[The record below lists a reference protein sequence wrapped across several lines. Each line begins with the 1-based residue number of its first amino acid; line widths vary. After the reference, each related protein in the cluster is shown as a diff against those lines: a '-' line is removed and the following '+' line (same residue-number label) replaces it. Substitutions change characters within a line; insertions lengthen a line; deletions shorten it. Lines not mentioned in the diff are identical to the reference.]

1 MNLLIAAV
9 TALSVTKLSTTS
21 PDYLVE
27 VESPEPFVRI
37 EVSDGTFGAAG
48 NAVDGR
54 RKFVGLTIRRVRVGT
69 GRTAAEATAN
79 LGEAEARV
87 DADGKVWTSG
97 TAKVAAPRFTS
108 ASQSKLTLEV
118 DPAAGAT
125 VVIEG
130 KTELADASWEPA
142 RPGHRFFRA
151 VQR

>member
-1 MNLLIAAV
+1 MNLLIVAV
-9 TALSVTKLSTTS
+9 TALTVTKMTTGS
-21 PDYLVE
+21 ADYLVE
-27 VESPEPFVRI
+27 VESPEPFARI
-37 EVSDGTFGAAG
+37 EVSDGTFKAAG

-54 RKFVGLTIRRVRVGT
+54 RRFSGLAVKRVRVGT

-108 ASQSKLTLEV
+108 VSKSKLTLEV

-130 KTELADASWEPA
+130 KTELANASWELA